1 MFNIRYI
8 KVDPTT
14 YLIQYKNGK
23 LKRKGSGLA
32 IWYFAPSSSLIAIP
46 VGTVDQPFMLNEVT
60 KDYQKVTMQGQ
71 VVYRIVDPEKLASLM
86 NFTLQANQKSYVSE
100 DPEKLKNRIVNLVQV
115 KMRTALEQLE
125 LRQALNASQELVK
138 VVKNEM
144 ICSEVMNALGIEVI
158 DLSIM
163 AIKPTPETARALEV
177 SVRELLLEEAD
188 EAVYRRRNA
197 SIEQERT
204 VKENELKTELAVQ
217 AKEQEIEE
225 DKLKSEGILQQQRQD
240 MEVDK
245 IKADILQEQQ
255 RKDFIDIATENERKQ
270 ADANA
275 YEVAGRMEALS
286 KVDARVLEALTQA
299 TMDPQQL
306 MAQAFKELASE
317 ASKIGQLNIAPDLF
331 QQLVGRENK

>member
-14 YLIQYKNGK
+14 YLIKYKNGK

-32 IWYFAPSSSLIAIP
+32 FWYFAPNTSLVAIP

-60 KDYQKVTMQGQ
+60 KDYQEVTVQGQ
-71 VVYRIVDPEKLASLM
+71 VVYRITDPEKLARLM
-86 NFTLQANQKSYVSE
+86 NFTLKANQVTYVSD

-115 KMRTALEQLE
+115 KMRIALEQLE
-125 LRQALNASQELVK
+125 LRQALNASQVLVK
-138 VVKNEM
+138 AVKTEM
-144 ICSEVMNALGIEVI
+144 INSEVMNALGIEI
-158 DLSIM
+158 MDLSIM

-177 SVRELLLEEAD
+177 AVREELLEEAD
-188 EAVYRRRNA
+188 EAIYRRRNA
-197 SIEQERT
+197 SIEQERV
-204 VKENELKTELAVQ
+204 VKENELQTELAVQ
-217 AKEQEIEE
+217 KKEQEIEQGQ
-225 DKLKSEGILQQQRQD
+225 LKAEQQLQEQRQA
-240 MEVDK
+240 MVAELLVSE
-245 IKADILQEQQ
+245 IAQEQQ
-255 RKDFIDIATENERKQ
+255 RTDLIDIATENERKQ

-275 YEVAGRMEALS
+275 YAVAGNMEALS

-299 TMDPQQL
+299 KMDPQQL

-331 QQLVGRENK
+331 QQLVGRND